1 MPLSELV
8 PKGDDAIFFW
18 FFLSLLVFLLVRE
31 IFCWYWKINQ
41 RVSLLEQSL
50 ETQKRILK
58 TTQEIAQFIQ
68 DKEGMK
74 KEDSPSV

>member
-1 MPLSELV
+1 MPNSAFMPKDDGTILV
-8 PKGDDAIFFW
+8 W
-18 FFLSLLVFLLVRE
+18 FFVALLIFLLVRE

-58 TTQEIAQFIQ
+58 TTQELTELIKHREDI
-68 DKEGMK
+68 K
-74 KEDSPSV
+74 KEDSISG